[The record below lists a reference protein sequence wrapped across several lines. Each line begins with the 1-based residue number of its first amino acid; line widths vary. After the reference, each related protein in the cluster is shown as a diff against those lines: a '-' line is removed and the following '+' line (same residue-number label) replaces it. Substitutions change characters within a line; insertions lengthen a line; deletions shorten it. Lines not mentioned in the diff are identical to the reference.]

1 MTLDFYSSS
10 LSSID
15 SSLSYSLCP
24 ILLDLPSPPSDEP
37 VINASLWERVEH
49 GVALTYGWLP
59 VHHDPPPRPSPL
71 LFARLLRWPQVSLR
85 VVAVVRFIKILGQPS
100 SPHDHAHRPKP
111 PPPPPPITRSRVRAR
126 APRLEFGGDWRWRR
140 RRGGGGGSLRGS
152 FQGAPKWTSSSLE
165 EGLPADRGRW
175 TGWRREMHG
184 LVFPQRDMALG

>member
-1 MTLDFYSSS
+1 MSTRIGHFSLVPSYKFYRLIHLLPRRDILNECIQMTLDFYSSS

-24 ILLDLPSPPSDEP
+24 ILLLDLPSPPSDEP
-37 VINASLWERVEH
+37 VVNASLWERVEH

-59 VHHDPPPRPSPL
+59 VHHDPPPRSSPL

-126 APRLEFGGDWRWRR
+126 APTVGVWRGLEVEEKERR
-140 RRGGGGGSLRGS
+140 RRRLVTRLLSGG
-152 FQGAPKWTSSSLE
+152 P
-165 EGLPADRGRW
+165 
-175 TGWRREMHG
+175 
-184 LVFPQRDMALG
+184 